1 MKRTVPILIAC
12 FVGFLLIVSKF
23 IPPFQD
29 WEDEVKLWFDIL
41 AAFAFVIGGANICK
55 TNLKKINDREAGWGY
70 AAVLLIAFVGT
81 LAVGVLKVGVPPNEE
96 YPAYAWSGSY
106 EAEGSAFWWV
116 FQYLYVPLGATMFA
130 TLAFYV
136 SSAAFRAFRAKNVEA
151 SLLLVTALVILM
163 AQTSTG
169 PLLTD
174 FLPEEL
180 AHFKLENVK
189 ETLIS
194 LFNTL
199 GTRAIMIGIALGV
212 ISTSLKVLLGIDQSY
227 LGAD

>member
-1 MKRTVPILIAC
+1 MKRTIPILIAC

-23 IPPFQD
+23 VPPFEH
-29 WEDEVKLWFDIL
+29 WEDKVKLWFDIL
-41 AAFAFVIGGANICK
+41 AAFAFIIGGANIFK

-70 AAVLLIAFVGT
+70 AVVLLSAFVGT
-81 LAVGVLKVGVPPNEE
+81 LAVGLLKVGVPPNEKYAE
-96 YPAYAWSGSY
+96 YGWSGAY
-106 EAEGSAFWWV
+106 DTEGSAFWWV
-116 FQYLYVPLGATMFA
+116 FQYFYVPLGATMFA

-151 SLLLVTALVILM
+151 SLLLITAVLVLLG
-163 AQTSTG
+163 QTSTG
-169 PLLTD
+169 PKMTD
-174 FLPEEL
+174 FLPENL
-180 AHFKLENVK
+180 SQFKVENVK
-189 ETLIS
+189 ETLIN

>member
-23 IPPFQD
+23 VPP
-29 WEDEVKLWFDIL
+29 VKDAEKKVNIWFDIL
-41 AAFAFVIGGANICK
+41 AAFAFIIGGANIFK
-55 TNLKKINDREAGWGY
+55 TNLKKISDREAGWGY
-70 AAVLLIAFVGT
+70 AAILLLSFTATLVVG
-81 LAVGVLKVGVPPNEE
+81 LLKVGVPATEKSPD
-96 YPAYAWSGSY
+96 YPWSGAY
-106 EAEGSAFWWV
+106 NAEGSAFWWM
-116 FQYLYVPLGATMFA
+116 FQYIYVPLAATMFA

-136 SSAAFRAFRAKNVEA
+136 SSAAFRAFRAKNIEA
-151 SLLLVTALVILM
+151 SLLLVTALLVLM
-163 AQTSTG
+163 AQTSSG
-169 PLLTD
+169 PELTD
-174 FLPEEL
+174 FLPPGL
-180 AHFKLENVK
+180 SPFKLENVK
-189 ETLIS
+189 ETLIN